1 MAAVGRPWTQE
12 ADDELARLSREG
24 TPINEIATSFGRT
37 VGAIKS
43 RLSKHDNARTG
54 TVPHRNGLRTPVPQA
69 SGAPLPTE
77 SRPRQSYKAW
87 TAADDQTLRD
97 MQSANLAVAVM
108 ADRLGRTAGAIK
120 SRLSK
125 QTDASAGTLP
135 QMNAGRHAAPV
146 DADDLNVLA
155 QQLVLTS
162 LTVD

>member
-1 MAAVGRPWTQE
+1 
-12 ADDELARLSREG
+12 
-24 TPINEIATSFGRT
+24 
-37 VGAIKS
+37 
-43 RLSKHDNARTG
+43 
-54 TVPHRNGLRTPVPQA
+54 
-69 SGAPLPTE
+69 
-77 SRPRQSYKAW
+77 
-87 TAADDQTLRD
+87 

-125 QTDASAGTLP
+125 QTDAGTLP

-162 LTVD
+162 LTVE